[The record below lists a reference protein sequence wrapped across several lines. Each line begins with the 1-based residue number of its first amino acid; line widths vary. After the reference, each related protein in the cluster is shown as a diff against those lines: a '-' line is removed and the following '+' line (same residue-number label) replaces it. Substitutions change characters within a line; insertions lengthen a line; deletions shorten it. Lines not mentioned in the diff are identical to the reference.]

1 MKIFLSALL
10 GVVAFGSIVFFITKP
25 PSHPKEV
32 KDITELETYFDRLVK
47 SNVPPGLSIVITK
60 NDNVVYAKSFGL
72 ADGPNQ
78 IPATMDTV
86 YHCWSMTKIP
96 TAIAILQLQEK
107 GLLDIDDPVEKYLP
121 FFQVEYKGTQIH
133 EITIHQLLSHTS
145 GLPDPVPAIIGWV
158 HYEDK
163 IYDQTELVKQN
174 LPDYNQLKYAPGSD
188 SSYSNLGY
196 MVLGAVIEAVS
207 GQSYE
212 NYVIEH
218 VLKPANMS
226 QTNFLYTDTMQKH
239 EAFGSQ
245 PLINLYTPML
255 LFLMDI
261 KPLIREREGKVLW
274 LNRVYLDV
282 TPSSGLIGS
291 ANDVGKLMKN
301 LITSETLLSDASKT
315 AMLPTGNLPGERPL
329 GWAEYELSKRPWIQ
343 HQGGGPGF
351 PTIMRIYPEENLGIA
366 ILANGTALDTNK
378 LVDLLAGLDW

>member
-261 KPLIREREGKVLW
+261 KPLIRERGGAMAVRTILGGRHMSSWPSHASHRESAW
-274 LNRVYLDV
+274 R
-282 TPSSGLIGS
+282 TPFR
-291 ANDVGKLMKN
+291 M
-301 LITSETLLSDASKT
+301 
-315 AMLPTGNLPGERPL
+315 
-329 GWAEYELSKRPWIQ
+329 
-343 HQGGGPGF
+343 GGVRTEQTP
-351 PTIMRIYPEENLGIA
+351 
-366 ILANGTALDTNK
+366 LDTTSGRRTRLCNDHANIPRRK
-378 LVDLLAGLDW
+378 SGNCHPCQWDSARLK